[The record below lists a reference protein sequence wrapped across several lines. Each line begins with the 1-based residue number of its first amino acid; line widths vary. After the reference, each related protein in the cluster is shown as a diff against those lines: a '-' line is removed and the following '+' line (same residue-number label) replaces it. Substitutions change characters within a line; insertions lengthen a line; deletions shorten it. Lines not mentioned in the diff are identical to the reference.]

1 MGEVTC
7 RGSPNL
13 SCTRS
18 QIKMRDN
25 MDRGGYLTYLG
36 SPSPCKEALRLL
48 IILLIRHALRF
59 TNIKRVN

>member
-7 RGSPNL
+7 GGSPNL
-13 SCTRS
+13 SCTRG

-36 SPSPCKEALRLL
+36 SPPPCKEALRLL
-48 IILLIRHALRF
+48 FILFIRHALRF
-59 TNIKRVN
+59 TKIKRVN